1 MTKIIVISGVILCSK
16 IFVKNKLFLMNKS
29 ITHSTGGGQGR
40 GWKESFLK
48 ALVKESGQ
56 RAKRKNV

>member
-1 MTKIIVISGVILCSK
+1 
-16 IFVKNKLFLMNKS
+16 MNKS
-29 ITHSTGGGQGR
+29 ITHSTRGAGGG

-56 RAKRKNV
+56 RAKIKNV